1 MSNSPSSRVVMRV
14 QPSAIVFVV
23 LVLVIGALIMMS
35 SSIDPK
41 SGVRPQPSQ
50 TSVNSWAYG
59 KFVAWKSPDNLIELE
74 HPDTWLAQASAQERG
89 TYIISSPASQDSG
102 ITIQAGTVSDL
113 GIPNLPTNAT
123 TADML
128 KAILPQTQTN
138 AQVQSASASG
148 LNGNRVHFTVNAQDP
163 NRGPVSIDR
172 ELWFLPLDAQHLLI
186 VFAQS
191 TTADWPKMQPIFE
204 QVTRSLKVDAAG
216 IIRTI
221 DAARAPA
228 ATGAATAP
236 AAPAATQAATAAQ

>member
-14 QPSAIVFVV
+14 QPSAVVFVV
-23 LVLVIGALIMMS
+23 LVLVIGALLLGS
-35 SSIDPK
+35 NSIVDPRA
-41 SGVRPQPSQ
+41 GVRPQPSQ
-50 TSVNSWAYG
+50 TTVNSWAYG

-74 HPDTWLAQASAQERG
+74 HPDTWLAQPSAQERG
-89 TYIISSPASQDSG
+89 TYIISSPVSQDSG
-102 ITIQAGTVSDL
+102 ITIQAGMVSDL

-128 KAILPQTQTN
+128 KAIIPQTQTT

-148 LNGNRVHFTVNAQDP
+148 LNGNRVHFTINAQDP
-163 NRGPVSIDR
+163 NRGPVTVDR

-191 TTADWPKMQPIFE
+191 TNADWPKMQPIFD

-216 IIRTI
+216 IIKMV

-228 ATGAATAP
+228 APATQSAAPQGAT
-236 AAPAATQAATAAQ
+236 PAATKAQ